1 MNLQP
6 TTLAELQ
13 EIVQQ
18 TKSTLLPYG
27 GGSKPALSAPP
38 EHTQQ
43 LNMRSLSGIIEY
55 EPTEYTFTAYAGTP
69 VQEIAVELAQHGQYL
84 PFDPLLTAKGA
95 TLGGVV
101 ATNTAGAGRYRYGG
115 VRDFILGVRFV
126 DGNGRLVRSGGKVVK
141 NSAGFDLP
149 KFFVG
154 SLGRYGVLA
163 EISFKVFP
171 QPQAYTTL
179 RFNFATLDS
188 ALAAIHRLATT
199 PFEMDALD
207 LEPMPNDQFDCIIRL
222 GGLPQALPARVK
234 RLTDFLRAET
244 AVQNTIQLQDENE
257 VTYWQVQNSFDWI
270 PSEANL
276 VKIPI
281 TSKHIPVLENTL
293 FEAKRRY
300 TVGANIAWFADVD
313 TARLDRVLN
322 SLDLVGLQLWGTGQ
336 PYLGKRKGLPLA
348 QRVKKALDPHNSFLE
363 A

>member
-6 TTLAELQ
+6 TSLDELQ

-18 TKSTLLPYG
+18 TDSPLLPCG
-27 GGSKPALSAPP
+27 GGSKPTLSTPLAAGV
-38 EHTQQ
+38 Q
-43 LNMRSLSGIIEY
+43 LQMSGLSGIIEY
-55 EPTEYTFTAYAGTP
+55 DPTEYTFTAYAGTSA
-69 VQEIAVELAQHGQYL
+69 QEIATELAKHGQYL
-84 PFDPLLTAKGA
+84 PFDPLLMAQGA

-101 ATNTAGAGRYRYGG
+101 AANTAGSGRYRYGG

-126 DGNGRLVRSGGKVVK
+126 DGKGRLVRSGGKVVK

-199 PFEMDALD
+199 PFEMDAFD
-207 LEPMPNDQFDCIIRL
+207 LEPMPNGQFDCIIRL
-222 GGLPQALPARVK
+222 GGLPQALPARVN
-234 RLTDFLRAET
+234 RLTDFLRGQT
-244 AVQNTIQLQDENE
+244 AVLTSTQLEDED
-257 VTYWQVQNSFDWI
+257 TYWQAQNSFGWV
-270 PSEANL
+270 PAETNL
-276 VKIPI
+276 VKVPI

-293 FEAKRRY
+293 AGAKRRY
-300 TVGANIAWFADVD
+300 TVGGNIAWIADVD

-322 SLDLVGLQLWGTGQ
+322 SLDLVGLQLWGTGK
-336 PYLGKRKGLPLA
+336 PYLGKRKGLALA
-348 QRVKKALDPHNSFLE
+348 QRVKKALDPQHKFLE